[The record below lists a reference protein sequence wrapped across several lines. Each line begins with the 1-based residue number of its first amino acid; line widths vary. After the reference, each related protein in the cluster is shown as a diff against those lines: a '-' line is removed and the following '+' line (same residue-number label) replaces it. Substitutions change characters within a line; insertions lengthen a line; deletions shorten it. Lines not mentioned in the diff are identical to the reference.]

1 MLGGGGG
8 GEAGGGCSI
17 QLGGVM
23 RMLIL
28 PKLNLQRLNR
38 NILVFFNR
46 INDTIVGYIHTFII
60 VLLLLILLNDKNN

>member
-1 MLGGGGG
+1 
-8 GEAGGGCSI
+8 
-17 QLGGVM
+17 M

-38 NILVFFNR
+38 NILVFLNR

-60 VLLLLILLNDKNN
+60 VLLLLILLNDKHN